1 MDFKLRLVINLVFGG
16 SGAEFAEFLGV
27 NVSTVH
33 HWMNGR
39 TVRSEYLARLLQ
51 HGININWLLDPEWT
65 DINGMF
71 ADNAAGKA
79 LRATYFGQGQPPA
92 GPADQSPQPTTIPA
106 KPVAKKGST
115 KRGPA

>member
-51 HGININWLLDPEWT
+51 HGININWLLDDTWT

-71 ADNAAGKA
+71 ADNAAGTA
-79 LRATYFGQGQPPA
+79 LRATYFGQGTP
-92 GPADQSPQPTTIPA
+92 QSAQVPTSAATTTPA
-106 KPVAKKGST
+106 KPATRKGST